1 MSNVRVEVNW
11 NGVRELM
18 KSPEMMAVCR
28 DRAEPALASLGDG
41 YVISEFVGESRVN
54 VSIGAV
60 SKEAIQENLDNNTI
74 LCALGGA

>member
-1 MSNVRVEVNW
+1 MSNVRVEVNS
-11 NGVRELM
+11 NAVRDLLR
-18 KSPEMMAVCR
+18 SPEMMAVCR

-41 YVISEFVGESRVN
+41 YVISEFVGENRVN

-60 SKEAIQENLDNNTI
+60 SEEAIKENLDSNTI